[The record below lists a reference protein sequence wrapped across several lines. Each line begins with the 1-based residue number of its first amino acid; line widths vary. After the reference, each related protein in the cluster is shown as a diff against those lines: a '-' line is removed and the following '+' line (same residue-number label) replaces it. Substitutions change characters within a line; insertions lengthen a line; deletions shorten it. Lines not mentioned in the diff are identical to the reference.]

1 MYTLSQ
7 IAINNPYE
15 FSVLLQKY
23 QLPAADNANE
33 AITALDYALNNYGN
47 NFAFDL
53 QNIEI
58 QKMAV
63 AETEKTYKN
72 QLDSSNKEQ
81 LKEEIVKW
89 NAKLNYAQDI
99 QTREYILD
107 KVAYI
112 QKLIINKTENNS
124 PKSFSQIHKNNQ
136 LLLLVLTTIAL
147 MFIGSKI
154 IKQ

>member
-1 MYTLSQ
+1 M
-7 IAINNPYE
+7 
-15 FSVLLQKY
+15 
-23 QLPAADNANE
+23 
-33 AITALDYALNNYGN
+33 
-47 NFAFDL
+47 